1 MNDSICCA
9 QTKTVLFLLLRDE
22 FNSFKGPGMSMSH
35 TRPAIQGELLKVLV
49 REDLF
54 VTKLKILFSNWC
66 HQSSLSVKVKLLKV

>member
-1 MNDSICCA
+1 
-9 QTKTVLFLLLRDE
+9 
-22 FNSFKGPGMSMSH
+22 MSMSH